1 MSVDVQQDKRLIEAT
16 APRRAWAAAE
26 VGLIVLV
33 FFLWGGGLPPDA
45 NEAHYLSKARHYWDP
60 TWCEGDFFLD
70 SADAHTV
77 FYWTFGWV
85 AALLSLPT
93 AAWVGRIAMWIFQAW
108 SWRRLSWA
116 VAPRPLFSVLSGALL
131 ILLLD
136 WCELAGEWIVDGV
149 EAKGF
154 AFGFVFLGIEALVR
168 NRWRAMWL
176 LFGAASAFHVLVGGW
191 SVVAAGLAWL
201 AAGKDRP
208 RLIAMLPA
216 LAGGFVLALP
226 GLIPGLALSRG
237 VDSVTSAEANQI
249 YVYYRL
255 SHHLLPSSFT
265 PQKYAAYAALLA
277 GGLLLCVLTAR
288 AGSVNAGLRRLWL
301 FTAGGLLIGLAGMI
315 IFLAT
320 QQNPPLAAGLL
331 KFYFF
336 RLSDALAPLATVL
349 TLGALLVG
357 WETGRPGMH
366 SLTLTA
372 AMLLAAAG
380 VGLRFA
386 DRRQDFRPGAD
397 RQSLSRRTH
406 AEYAP
411 EAIWNSWRR
420 LGEWVQENTPSD
432 ARFLTPRAQQT
443 FKWYAQ
449 RAEVVTWKDV
459 PQDAAALIEWKRR
472 FQEVY
477 GPVGWKGLT
486 AYTDDQLLALAHRYN
501 VQYVVIDRTRATRR
515 LGWPRVYPVHPSDN
529 VHFEIYQV
537 PRQSAVQN
545 EIESGETPSRN
556 QPTERATR

>member
-1 MSVDVQQDKRLIEAT
+1 MSVDVQQDKRLIESS
-16 APRRAWAAAE
+16 APRLAWAAAE

-93 AAWVGRIAMWIFQAW
+93 AAWVGRVAMWIFQAW

-255 SHHLLPSSFT
+255 SHHLLPSSFA

-277 GGLLLCVLTAR
+277 AGLLLCVLTAR
-288 AGSVNAGLRRLWL
+288 AGSVSAGLRRLWL

-315 IFLAT
+315 VFLAT

-331 KFYFF
+331 RFYFF

-349 TLGALLVG
+349 TLGALLFG
-357 WETGRPGMH
+357 WETGRPGLH
-366 SLTLTA
+366 SLALTA

-411 EAIWNSWRR
+411 DAIWNSWRR
-420 LGEWVQENTPSD
+420 LGEWIQENTPSD

-459 PQDAAALIEWKRR
+459 PQDAAALIEWRRR

-501 VQYVVIDRTRATRR
+501 VQYVVIDRTRATRH

-537 PRQSAVQN
+537 PRERAAQN